1 MSIEALVKN
10 TRFYR
15 WQKQRIARLRYSLKR
30 WRRTVGRDR
39 YSAKEDY
46 LFETTPE
53 WFEKHLNA
61 TVLNEHGRFLTRRVL
76 DIGCHHG
83 LSSVYLSRCGKAVV
97 GLDLN
102 GKALVQADRFKA
114 REEVRVRERLHFVQ
128 GYIHQMPFRDG
139 VFESAIMFD
148 VLEHIYEND
157 WKRVF
162 QEIKRVLKPS
172 SRLLVIVPYGYFYNN
187 HSHVS
192 FFHRVKDLERVLIDH
207 GMSVEAI
214 TLDERTDLHGS
225 EHKRIN
231 ALARVE

>member
-1 MSIEALVKN
+1 MSIDALVKN
-10 TRFYR
+10 TRFYL
-15 WQKQRIARLRYSLKR
+15 WQKQRVARLRYSLKR
-30 WRRTVGRDR
+30 WWRTVGRDR

-61 TVLNEHGRFLTRRVL
+61 TVLNEHGRFLTARVL

-83 LSSVYLSRCGKAVV
+83 LSSLYLARQGKKVV

-102 GKALVQADRFKA
+102 GEALVQADRFRT
-114 REEVRVRERLHFVQ
+114 REELKVQERLHFIR

-139 VFESAIMFD
+139 VFGSAIMFD
-148 VLEHIYEND
+148 VLEHIYEED
-157 WKRVF
+157 WKGVF

-172 SRLLVIVPYGYFYNN
+172 GRLLVIVPYGYCYDN
-187 HSHVS
+187 HAHVS
-192 FFHRVKDLERVLIDH
+192 FFHRLENLERVLIDH
-207 GMSVEAI
+207 GLSVEEI
-214 TLDERTDLHGS
+214 TLDERKDFHGS

-231 ALARVE
+231 AFARVE